1 MSKRKQRFY
10 YSVVRDG
17 GGPGYADVAL
27 VRSAV
32 PQGVLSHILDRGVRD
47 VVVIHHRSFR
57 PLFDLSAM
65 EAYAGQLER
74 VAAHGNEGTLGCFVD
89 IEDQT
94 NGTVR
99 IALYER
105 WFDGDHVRCEELAA
119 REFEATEEGAVTD
132 SAEFLAELRAWAEKR
147 NDERE
152 AQDPDDEAAET
163 VQSERTMDRADAARQ
178 LARILRT
185 IT

>member
-1 MSKRKQRFY
+1 MSEARPRFY

-32 PQGVLSHILDRGVRD
+32 PHGILSHLLDRGRRE
-47 VVVIHHRSFR
+47 VVVIHNRSFR
-57 PLFDLSAM
+57 PLLDLAAL
-65 EAYAGQLER
+65 EAYAGQLEQ
-74 VAAHGNEGTLGCFVD
+74 VAAHGNDGTLGCFVD
-89 IEDQT
+89 IKDHA
-94 NGTVR
+94 NGIVR

-105 WFDGDHVRCEELAA
+105 WFDGEHLRCEQLAA
-119 REFEATEEGAVTD
+119 REFEATEDGAVAD
-132 SAEFLAELRAWAEKR
+132 SAEFLAELRAWAEQR

-152 AQDPDDEAAET
+152 AQDPDDQAAET
-163 VQSERTMDRADAARQ
+163 IRIERATDSADAARQ